1 MERSGYNWLPLKTIE
16 DHIRL
21 SNNTYPI
28 FEMAETIQRIC
39 NPPALKALQRAIQM
53 PYASLATQTAAIT
66 APLMQAQAITA
77 AAFHPAIEAVA
88 MCQQP
93 YMSMAAAMTEYQRTL
108 EHITRIPEL
117 MKILPALE
125 YLHTEHPASYQEI
138 DSILSVEMDKDTPI
152 EQYIQKLLLKI
163 KDTTTAS
170 ISDLPQYLFGLAQSL
185 DLISPFV
192 DEPVRTGIDQLNS
205 LIIVLAYII
214 LQNIP
219 KSK

>member
-1 MERSGYNWLPLKTIE
+1 
-16 DHIRL
+16 
-21 SNNTYPI
+21 
-28 FEMAETIQRIC
+28 MAETVQRIC
-39 NPPALKALQRAIQM
+39 DSPALKALQNAIQM
-53 PYASLATQTAAIT
+53 PYASLAMQTAAIT

-88 MCQQP
+88 MYQQP

-108 EHITRIPEL
+108 EHINRIPEL
-117 MKILPALE
+117 MKIQNTILQLEHFIPAVITPPALSNVSKIFPALE

-185 DLISPFV
+185 DIISPFV